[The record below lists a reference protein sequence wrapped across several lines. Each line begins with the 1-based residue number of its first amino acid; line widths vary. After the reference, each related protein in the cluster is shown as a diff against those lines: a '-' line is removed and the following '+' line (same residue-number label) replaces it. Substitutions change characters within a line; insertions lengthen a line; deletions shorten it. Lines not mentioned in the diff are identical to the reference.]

1 MVQRKKIKMSAEM
14 WIEIRIAYVQGN
26 ENEQGQRTYPSLETL
41 AKANGIHWNTIH
53 RKSKLENWKDERA
66 IFETK
71 MIQDSDSKKRK
82 EIINQSV
89 QFDLDSLRL
98 ARSLQATIANVLTE
112 DNQKAQEVRQ
122 RKQLDPKR
130 QLTLRQTDP
139 IDLLKA
145 SEINSLS
152 MALEKAQKVGRLA
165 FGESTENANITT
177 NTETISRELHEA
189 YETIQEL
196 FSPNKDSS
204 QIKH

>member
-1 MVQRKKIKMSAEM
+1 MVQRKKNKISAEK
-14 WIEIRIAYVQGN
+14 WIEIRNAYVQGN

-112 DNQKAQEVRQ
+112 DNQKAQELRQ

-139 IDLLKA
+139 IDLL
-145 SEINSLS
+145 
-152 MALEKAQKVGRLA
+152 
-165 FGESTENANITT
+165 
-177 NTETISRELHEA
+177 
-189 YETIQEL
+189 
-196 FSPNKDSS
+196 
-204 QIKH
+204 